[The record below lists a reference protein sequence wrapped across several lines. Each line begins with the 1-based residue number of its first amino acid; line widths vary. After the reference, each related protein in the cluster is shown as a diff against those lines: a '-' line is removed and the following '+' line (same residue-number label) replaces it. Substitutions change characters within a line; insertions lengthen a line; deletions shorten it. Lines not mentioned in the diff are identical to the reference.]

1 MVFTVLYINFKPTL
15 MRNKTYFFFILILFA
30 CQFSFGQTET
40 NKLDEKGNK
49 HGVWKGYYP
58 ESKRLRYEGTF
69 EHGKE
74 VGMFNFYDDTKAQ
87 TVIATREFNP
97 KDHSAYTT
105 FYNQSKNKVSEGKE
119 VNKLPDGLW
128 KYYHENSKDIMT
140 LENYKNGKLD
150 GLRSVYYPGNI
161 LAEETNY
168 SNGIKNGPYKK
179 YSVKGVVLEES
190 NYKNDQF
197 DGKAVYKDPFGNVV
211 AQGIY
216 VNGKK
221 KGMWQFYEN
230 GKLVS
235 EENMSKVKKV
245 VKAKSK

>member
-1 MVFTVLYINFKPTL
+1 MNSRIGLFLSLASV
-15 MRNKTYFFFILILFA
+15 FFIHLVA
-30 CQFSFGQTET
+30 VAQSDN

-49 HGVWKGYYP
+49 NGVWKGYYL

-69 EHGKE
+69 DHGKE
-74 VGMFNFYDDTKAQ
+74 IGVFNFYDDTKAQ
-87 TVIATREFNP
+87 TVIATREFNA
-97 KDHSAYTT
+97 KDHSAYTI
-105 FYNQSKNKVSEGKE
+105 FYNQSRSKVSEGKE
-119 VNKLPDGLW
+119 VNRLLEGLW
-128 KYYHENSKDIMT
+128 KYYHENSTDIMT
-140 LENYKNGKLD
+140 LENYKSGKLE

-161 LAEETNY
+161 LAEQTNY
-168 SNGIKNGPYKK
+168 TNGIKNGAYKK
-179 YSVKGVVLEES
+179 YSIKGVLLESS
-190 NYKNDQF
+190 NYKDGQF
-197 DGKAVYKDPFGNVV
+197 DGKAVYKDPLGNIV

-221 KGMWQFYEN
+221 KGIWQFYEN